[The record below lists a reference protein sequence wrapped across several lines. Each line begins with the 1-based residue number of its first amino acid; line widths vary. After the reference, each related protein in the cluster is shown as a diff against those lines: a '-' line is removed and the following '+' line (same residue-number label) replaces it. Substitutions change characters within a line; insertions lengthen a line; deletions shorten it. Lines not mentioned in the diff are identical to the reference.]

1 MDLQAL
7 KSYIEK
13 AFNFVG
19 WHPTD
24 KQLQEIAR
32 RIRTTQPLTQQ
43 ALAQIIEDVSPHHTV
58 WALEGI
64 DNTDLDTLLLM
75 ATKAS
80 QPK

>member
-7 KSYIEK
+7 KSYIET
-13 AFNFVG
+13 AFKFVG
-19 WHPTD
+19 WHPSD

-32 RIRTTQPLTQQ
+32 RIRTSQPLTQE
-43 ALAQIIEDVSPHHTV
+43 ALVEIVEDVSPHHTV
-58 WALEGI
+58 WAVEGI
-64 DNTDLDTLLLM
+64 DNTDLDTLLMM